1 MCWIMSVAEAFI
13 IAGLGYALFGALR
26 NLDYA
31 DDRIDEL
38 EEMLKRISDPEAM
51 EAAEEALKNKAS
63 GVVVDFGD
71 QKR

>member
-1 MCWIMSVAEAFI
+1 M
-13 IAGLGYALFGALR
+13 IAGLGYALFGALG
-26 NLDYA
+26 NLDVA
-31 DDRIDEL
+31 EERNDEL
-38 EEMLKRISDPEAM
+38 EFMLSRISDPEAM